1 MKKIILLFLSLCI
14 LIPEVYANYSTP
26 GTNKRWNLDSLVNF
40 SGGVVTFSGGFYNVN
55 DTLIISATDTVS
67 ILTNSTLRLGQSVF
81 IDVFGTLKISPP
93 DSVKIT
99 AQDTN
104 TKYLGFRF
112 NEFADASVLQKM
124 IMEYGNSIRLLD
136 CDMLINNCII
146 RNNTQNSTF
155 GNAAISIFRSNA
167 IISNNKIFRNR
178 VAAIQSGANIA
189 SSPQII
195 NNEIYE
201 NNITNANVPQINWGA
216 TLTNPPLIIRG
227 NKIRGLFTNA
237 GGIAMLAIGSG
248 NVIIENNEIKFN
260 RYGIALLSGNINAV
274 INNNIID
281 SNNIQGNPSL
291 GGSGINLNGNST
303 LIPIIKRNFIRGNL
317 WGVTIQGTAK
327 PNLGNVFNL
336 DTNDNGLNQIYGNGN
351 TGRIYD
357 LFNNTPDSI
366 YAQNNYWG
374 TTIQDSIEAHIFH
387 RTDSAALGYVNYIP
401 FRTVT
406 DIKTNELTPATY
418 SILNVYPNPFNPETT
433 IEFNLNTAQRIKIE
447 VFDVTGRVVEVIRN
461 EDLQRGNYKVKWNAI
476 NKNSGVYFLKI
487 TGNEINT
494 TRKLLLIK

>member
-1 MKKIILLFLSLCI
+1 MKKIIYLVLFLAAMNSEI
-14 LIPEVYANYSTP
+14 FANYSTP
-26 GTNKRWNLDSLVNF
+26 GTNKRWNLDSLVVN
-40 SGGVVTFSGGFYNVN
+40 SGGVVTFSSGSYNIN
-55 DTLIISATDTVS
+55 DTLIISASDTVS
-67 ILTNSTLRLGQSVF
+67 ILNNGILRLAQSVF
-81 IDVFGTLKISPP
+81 IDVYGTLKIMPP

-99 AQDTN
+99 AQDTVA
-104 TKYLGFRF
+104 KYLGFRF

-195 NNEIYE
+195 DNEIYE
-201 NNITNANVPQINWGA
+201 NNINNANVPQINWGA
-216 TLTNPPLIIRG
+216 TLSNPPMIIRG
-227 NKIRGLFTNA
+227 NKIRGLYTNA
-237 GGIAMLAIGSG
+237 GGIAMLAVGSA

-281 SNNIQGNPSL
+281 SNNIQGNPAL
-291 GGSGINLNGNST
+291 GGSGINLSGNST
-303 LIPIIKRNFIRGNL
+303 LVAIIKRNYIRGNL

-336 DTNDNGLNQIYGNGN
+336 DTSDNGLNLDTSDNGLNQIYGNWN
-351 TGRIYD
+351 TGKIYD

-374 TTIQDSIEAHIFH
+374 TTIQGIQLKHIYS
-387 RTDSAALGYVNYIP
+387 TEM
-401 FRTVT
+401 TV
-406 DIKTNELTPATY
+406 LH
-418 SILNVYPNPFNPETT
+418 
-433 IEFNLNTAQRIKIE
+433 
-447 VFDVTGRVVEVIRN
+447 
-461 EDLQRGNYKVKWNAI
+461 
-476 NKNSGVYFLKI
+476 
-487 TGNEINT
+487 
-494 TRKLLLIK
+494 